1 MMLHRL
7 ARDSGGL
14 VQYHGADAR
23 IELGGRRIFL
33 VHYPDYGYA
42 MACTGEWD
50 LVCCGHSHCAGVEQV
65 ANVKGG
71 RSWLA
76 NPGTVAALGRSGD
89 VDPRRPRVDAIRH
102 PQTPGRVDAWPN
114 SSNLWR
120 HSFFLSA
127 GAGALCRIIDA
138 RSPNELR
145 HKYRARAPR
154 SRGREEIV
162 FASNPFAEI
171 SASVPPA
178 VMQAYVVLMIVLV
191 AAGTLFDV
199 VHKGSARYF
208 FENWRKSKGKG
219 AKPLG
224 GGELVSI
231 AVKTGVVDVLTS
243 GEFCNPRRRI
253 AHLLGMY
260 GFVIYVV
267 TTAILIFG
275 YPTTAT
281 PAPGILPLLWWIGG
295 LMICVGGYWFWFFIR
310 VDVAAEGH
318 SPFRLVRADLFILSL
333 LASATLGL
341 IWAFLQ
347 SKGSAG
353 AGVFF
358 GLYIL
363 ATTVLFAGVPWSKFA
378 HMFFKPAAAFEK
390 RVSEANGTVE
400 NLPTQTR
407 DDPEQRQRHS
417 MELLRDAPLN
427 MGLGIKRE
435 APRHY

>member
-1 MMLHRL
+1 M
-7 ARDSGGL
+7 
-14 VQYHGADAR
+14 
-23 IELGGRRIFL
+23 
-33 VHYPDYGYA
+33 
-42 MACTGEWD
+42 
-50 LVCCGHSHCAGVEQV
+50 
-65 ANVKGG
+65 
-71 RSWLA
+71 
-76 NPGTVAALGRSGD
+76 
-89 VDPRRPRVDAIRH
+89 
-102 PQTPGRVDAWPN
+102 
-114 SSNLWR
+114 
-120 HSFFLSA
+120 
-127 GAGALCRIIDA
+127 
-138 RSPNELR
+138 
-145 HKYRARAPR
+145 
-154 SRGREEIV
+154 
-162 FASNPFAEI
+162 FASNPFAEL
-171 SASVPPA
+171 SASIPPA
-178 VMQAYVVLMIVLV
+178 VMQGYVVVMIVLV
-191 AAGTLFDV
+191 VAGTLFDV

-208 FENWRKSKGKG
+208 FENWRRSKGKG

-243 GEFCNPRRRI
+243 GEFCNPRRRV

-275 YPTTAT
+275 YPTPAT

-341 IWAFLQ
+341 LWAYLQ
-347 SKGSAG
+347 ARGVTG
-353 AGVFF
+353 AGVVFA
-358 GLYIL
+358 LYIL

-390 RVSEANGTVE
+390 RVSEADGSAE

-407 DDPEQRQRHS
+407 DDPAQQQRHS
-417 MELLRDAPLN
+417 MELLRDAPMN